1 IGDVKHFTTS
11 DGRRGQRL
19 EVKLFDD
26 SVSSFPLICWDMEA
40 IQLMQNLLPRETVL
54 FIADAKMSFDS
65 FRSSMVAT
73 VNSKTII
80 TVNPDT
86 REASFLFSYAKKLSE
101 SGVLDQEEASEDPTV
116 ESITDVYTVNQ
127 LKERA
132 KEQSEPLYG
141 ITYSFISKFDLDS
154 SVSKVIKTRC
164 SKCKF
169 LVTEDMKSCTNQLC
183 PGREQPLSTTTGF
196 DLLVDFT
203 DHTGTL
209 QACSLRGL
217 VAEQTLGCTTDE
229 FITLTD
235 DQRTS
240 LKWKFLLG
248 RCKIY
253 IKILPSPRMKS
264 GLRGMILACTLADP
278 GEVKQHMTKLLQEL

>member
-1 IGDVKHFTTS
+1 MT
-11 DGRRGQRL
+11 
-19 EVKLFDD
+19 
-26 SVSSFPLICWDMEA
+26 WDMEA

-80 TVNPDT
+80 TVNPGKIT
-86 REASFLFSYAKKLSE
+86 LQHPHHQK
-101 SGVLDQEEASEDPTV
+101 EASEDPTGGFSQRN
-116 ESITDVYTVNQ
+116 SITDVYTVNQ